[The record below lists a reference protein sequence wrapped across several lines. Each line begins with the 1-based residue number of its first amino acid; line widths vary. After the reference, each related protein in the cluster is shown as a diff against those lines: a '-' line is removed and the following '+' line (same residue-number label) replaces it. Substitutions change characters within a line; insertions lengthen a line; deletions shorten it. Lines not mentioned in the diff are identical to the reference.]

1 MWNDCETEI
10 DLIGY
15 KNLARAV
22 ISLIQERDLSPLT
35 IGIHGDWGAGKTS
48 MLKFICTEL
57 ESDKKVLCL
66 TFNGWLF
73 EGYDD
78 AKSALMETIIT
89 ELVNAQPANRK
100 LREQAIKLLK
110 RVNWLRFAR
119 KTAGVA
125 FTLATGIPDVSL
137 IEGLISQTGKIIAD
151 PSNASAIAKGKD
163 LISAFQSSMKEQD
176 KRTIPTEIH
185 AFRKEFGKLL
195 DTAKIERLVVIVDDL
210 DRCLPS
216 TAIDTLEAIRLFL
229 FVPKTT
235 FILAADENMIAY
247 AVSKHFPEL
256 PITIGQADY
265 SKNYLEKL
273 VQVPIRIPPLNKR
286 ETQIYIAL
294 LFIEHALKEN
304 KILRDKIIAISN
316 KIISTPSCETTLRD
330 SINTELGS
338 IPEAIKD
345 SLLLSEKIGS
355 VLAEGLKGNP
365 RQIKRFLNTIMLRV
379 RIAGVYGIQAQ
390 INLHV
395 LAKLMLLE
403 RFNEQIYK
411 DLVAQLGQSIDGRIE
426 KLKGF
431 EQGIK
436 AEEGEGIPQEWNK
449 EAVITWGKIDPPLGE
464 IDLRPYIYI
473 SREKD
478 IGFVGLRE
486 DLEQTFKRLSDA
498 TELTLPRME
507 ADLKLLAREDAK
519 KIFSALV
526 YKINSSSDLRIKPR
540 EFDGLCFLCK
550 NQADLQDSLATW
562 LSGLPV
568 SAIGNW
574 VLVGIK
580 AILSKDTAIEAY
592 NSLCDKW
599 RTQTDNLSLKRAAD
613 QLKRI

>member
-10 DLIGY
+10 DLIGH

-22 ISLIQERDLSPLT
+22 INLIREKNLSPLT

-48 MLKFICTEL
+48 MLRFICNEL
-57 ESDKKVLCL
+57 GSDKKILCL

-78 AKSALMETIIT
+78 TKSALMETIIT
-89 ELVNAQPANRK
+89 ELTKAQPANRK
-100 LREQAIKLLK
+100 LREQGKKLLK

-119 KTAGVA
+119 KTAGIA

-137 IEGLISQTGKIIAD
+137 IEGLISQVRKIVAN
-151 PSNASAIAKGKD
+151 PSDTSAIEKGKE

-176 KRTIPTEIH
+176 KKTIPTEIH
-185 AFRKEFGKLL
+185 AFRKEFEKLL
-195 DTAKIERLVVIVDDL
+195 DTAKIDRLVVIVDDL

-256 PITIGQADY
+256 PITVGQADY
-265 SKNYLEKL
+265 SRNYLEKL
-273 VQVPIRIPPLNKR
+273 IQVPIRIPPLNKR

-294 LFIEHALKEN
+294 LFIEHALAE
-304 KILRDKIIAISN
+304 DKTLKDRIVTISN
-316 KIISTPSCETTLRD
+316 KIISTPSSETTLRD

-338 IPEAIKD
+338 IPAAIQD

-365 RQIKRFLNTIMLRV
+365 RQIKRFLNTIMLRLK
-379 RIAGVYGIQAQ
+379 IAEAYGINSQ

-411 DLVAQLGQSIDGRIE
+411 DLVTQLGQSVDGRID

-431 EQGIK
+431 EESIK
-436 AEEGEGIPQEWNK
+436 SEESGTMPQEWNK
-449 EAVITWGKIDPPLGE
+449 DTIIAWGKIDPPLGV

-478 IGFVGLRE
+478 VGFAGLRK
-486 DLEQTFKRLSDA
+486 DLEQIFKRLSDA

-507 ADLKLLAREDAK
+507 ADLKLLTIEDAK
-519 KIFSALV
+519 KIFNALV
-526 YKINSSSDLRIKPR
+526 YKINSSSDLRTKPR

-550 NQADLQDSLATW
+550 SQEDLQDSLTTW
-562 LSGLPV
+562 LNGLPV
-568 SAIGNW
+568 CNIGNW

-580 AILSKDTAIEAY
+580 AILSKDSAIEAY
-592 NSLCDKW
+592 GKLFEKW
-599 RTQTDNLSLKRAAD
+599 KTQSENLSLKKAVE
-613 QLKRI
+613 QVKKI

>member
-1 MWNDCETEI
+1 MWNDCETQI

-22 ISLIQERDLSPLT
+22 INLIREENLSPLT

-48 MLKFICTEL
+48 MLRFICTEL
-57 ESDKKVLCL
+57 ESNKKILCL
-66 TFNGWLF
+66 NFNGWLF

-89 ELVNAQPANRK
+89 ELTKAQPANRK
-100 LREQAIKLLK
+100 LREQGKKLLK
-110 RVNWLRFAR
+110 RVNWLRLVR
-119 KTAGVA
+119 KTAGIA
-125 FTLATGIPDVSL
+125 FTLATGIPDVTL
-137 IEGLISQTGKIIAD
+137 IEGLISQLRKIIANPSD
-151 PSNASAIAKGKD
+151 PSAIERGKE
-163 LISAFQSSMKEQD
+163 LISAFQTSMKEQD
-176 KRTIPTEIH
+176 KKTIPTEIH
-185 AFRKEFGKLL
+185 AFREEFGKVLE
-195 DTAKIERLVVIVDDL
+195 TARIDRLVVIIDDL
-210 DRCLPS
+210 DRCLPA

-256 PITIGQADY
+256 PITVGQADY

-294 LFIEHALKEN
+294 LFIEHALSGDAA
-304 KILRDKIIAISN
+304 LRDKIISISS
-316 KIISTPSCETTLRD
+316 KLISAPSSDTTLRD

-338 IPEAIKD
+338 IPDVIKD

-379 RIAGVYGIQAQ
+379 KIAEAYGIQSQ

-403 RFNEQIYK
+403 RFNDQIYK
-411 DLVAQLGQSIDGRIE
+411 DLVAQLGQSIDGRTE

-436 AEEGEGIPQEWNK
+436 SGEGDGIPQGWDK
-449 EAVITWGKIDPPLGE
+449 DAIIAWGKIDPPLGE

-478 IGFVGLRE
+478 IGFAGLRE
-486 DLEQTFKRLSDA
+486 DLEQIFKRLSDA

-507 ADLKLLAREDAK
+507 GDLKSIAKDDAK
-519 KIFSALV
+519 KIFNALI
-526 YKINSSSDLRIKPR
+526 YKINSSSDLRTKPR
-540 EFDGLCFLCK
+540 EFDSLCFLCK
-550 NQADLQDSLATW
+550 NQEDLQDSLTTW
-562 LSGLPV
+562 LNGLPV
-568 SAIGNW
+568 SGIGNW

-580 AILSKDTAIEAY
+580 AILSKDSAIDAY
-592 NSLCDKW
+592 GKLCEKW
-599 RTQTDNLSLKRAAD
+599 ITQTDNLSLKKAAE
-613 QLKRI
+613 QLKKI